1 MVNSLTSFYEHDI
14 SMRALISKLLLA
26 CCAVFALL
34 LPQTALA
41 NSNTTTK
48 AASKAAPTKSHTNS
62 AQALADFQSMRQNV
76 RELNYKLIYTNQ
88 NDTLITSY
96 QFANFFQDGKRYGE
110 LRNLEGNKFSVV
122 LNDGLVIYS
131 NYSLR
136 ANNISD
142 FLPNIFNAN
151 IDRLKN
157 NYLFTYVGIARVA
170 DREAV
175 VYDITNKYTNLFAYQ
190 VALDKQTKIPLKVT
204 LFERDLIT
212 NKIYTLDNFTATKFE
227 EGIDTKLLSQIKSK
241 NGKAKD
247 VIKNQ
252 IDNKVIDSFNS
263 FARFTQIPSGFT
275 IASASEVTLQSANV
289 IIKGKPSI
297 KQQYL
302 AINYNDGLFSFT
314 LNISKNETNSND
326 QAYWR
331 SSLNTMYTESY
342 AGRNIIIVG
351 QIPVSVAKNI
361 VNSIRIIKNNQ
372 IVNTP
377 HPEGYGQRI
386 NFK

>member
-1 MVNSLTSFYEHDI
+1 
-14 SMRALISKLLLA
+14 MRALISKLLLICIA
-26 CCAVFALL
+26 IFSTT
-34 LPQTALA
+34 PYTALA
-41 NSNTTTK
+41 NSN
-48 AASKAAPTKSHTNS
+48 ASVKPTSKVAQAKPHVNS
-62 AQALADFQSMRQNV
+62 AQALADFQSMRKNV

-96 QFANFFQDGKRYGE
+96 QFSNFFQDGKRYGE
-110 LRNLEGNKFSVV
+110 LKNLEGNKFSVF

-136 ANNISD
+136 SNNISD

-170 DREAV
+170 DREAI

-227 EGIDTKLLSQIKSK
+227 DGIDTKLLNLIKSK
-241 NGKAKD
+241 SGKTKE

-252 IDNKVIDSFNS
+252 IDSKVIDSFNS

-314 LNISKNETNSND
+314 LNISKNETSSND

-331 SSLNTMYTESY
+331 SSLNTMYTENY

-372 IVNTP
+372 VINTP

-386 NFK
+386 NLK